1 MGCRPAT
8 RGTPSPVP
16 RPVPQQPRNRK
27 RIQAPKNVSV
37 ADLSLV
43 GLKQNLHIFRRPTY
57 GAR

>member
-1 MGCRPAT
+1 MPPRDSQHPAART
-8 RGTPSPVP
+8 APSPP
-16 RPVPQQPRNRK
+16 TTQNRK
-27 RIQAPKNVSV
+27 RIQAPKKLSV